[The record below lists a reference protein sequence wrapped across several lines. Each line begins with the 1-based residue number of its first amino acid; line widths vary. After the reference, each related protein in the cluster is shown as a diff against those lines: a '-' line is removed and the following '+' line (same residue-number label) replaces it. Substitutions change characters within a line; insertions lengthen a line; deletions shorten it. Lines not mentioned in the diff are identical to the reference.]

1 MMFFKKSY
9 IPHTIK
15 NEVSGVR
22 ITISHFVMNGAFDME
37 IINSLQIC
45 NSALRPVPPE
55 SDSAL
60 IVEIYS

>member
-1 MMFFKKSY
+1 
-9 IPHTIK
+9 
-15 NEVSGVR
+15 
-22 ITISHFVMNGAFDME
+22 ME